1 MLGKLVAFYLLTVS
15 VPAVAQKVPALP
27 GSADLVAQ
35 PAFDC
40 ASRAP
45 QPIGQDI
52 TMQQVTRG
60 EYHECPSTQMG
71 QICMLISLPSG
82 QKILVTGSDT
92 DVIEGKP
99 LEATANQQLQQIGS
113 TTITRCNQARTSP
126 AFPIGTPLG
135 IPMLPPG
142 RTSGTNP
149 QSQVPVR

>member
-1 MLGKLVAFYLLTVS
+1 MLGKLVAFCLLTVS

-60 EYHECPSTQMG
+60 HHECPSTQMG
-71 QICMLISLPSG
+71 QICMLISLLFG

-92 DVIEGKP
+92 YVIEGKP
-99 LEATANQQLQQIGS
+99 LEATTNQQLQQIGS
-113 TTITRCNQARTSP
+113 TTITRCKQARTSP
-126 AFPIGTPLG
+126 AFPGGTPLG